1 MGYLI
6 NAWNETQ
13 RKFTM
18 NLKQIV
24 NIAGDEYLESEEA
37 VQELRDFFS
46 LIDISTMGRLCG
58 ECFSKDRKL
67 KFDARGF
74 AFQDLINEMGIRL

>member
-13 RKFTM
+13 RKFDM

-24 NIAGDEYLESEEA
+24 NIAGDESLENADA
-37 VQELRDFFS
+37 V
-46 LIDISTMGRLCG
+46 
-58 ECFSKDRKL
+58 
-67 KFDARGF
+67 
-74 AFQDLINEMGIRL
+74 